1 MPKQLGI
8 YFRFVRINL
17 EAFIWLMALL
27 LLAFMDPN
35 NTQSSLCLIHHIGI
49 DQCPGCGLGHSIS
62 AAFHGQIAE
71 SFNRHPLGMAATVLL
86 IIRIITVFYQ
96 SFKYQSPKNHPY
108 GKNL

>member
-71 SFNRHPLGMAATVLL
+71 SFNRHPLGMAAIVLL